1 MPDAE
6 PQIRFDH
13 PKNITFGR
21 ARIVYA
27 PAQKTTGGEHFTEG
41 WALPGG
47 RRTVDPS
54 RALRIAQAI
63 DAMSRGVQITT
74 SHNPAA

>member
-1 MPDAE
+1 MPDAAV
-6 PQIRFDH
+6 PGHFDH
-13 PKNITFGR
+13 PKNITWGR

-27 PAQKTTGGEHFTEG
+27 PAQPTAHGQLPQG

-47 RRTVDPS
+47 QRTTDAS

-63 DAMSRGVQITT
+63 DAISRGVQITT